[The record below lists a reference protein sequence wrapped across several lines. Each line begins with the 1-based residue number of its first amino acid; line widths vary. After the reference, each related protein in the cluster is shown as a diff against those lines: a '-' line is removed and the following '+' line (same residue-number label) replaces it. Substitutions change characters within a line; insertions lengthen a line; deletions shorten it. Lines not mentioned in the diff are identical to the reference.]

1 VPSSKP
7 RPDGRLVEARLVR
20 LAPDIVEAALV
31 GRTDQALILEQV
43 DRPLPPSWA
52 EQRPHVFSA
61 FTP

>member
-31 GRTDQALILEQV
+31 GRTDQALVLEQLAV
-43 DRPLPPSWA
+43 VSEEVVQA
-52 EQRPHVFSA
+52 
-61 FTP
+61 